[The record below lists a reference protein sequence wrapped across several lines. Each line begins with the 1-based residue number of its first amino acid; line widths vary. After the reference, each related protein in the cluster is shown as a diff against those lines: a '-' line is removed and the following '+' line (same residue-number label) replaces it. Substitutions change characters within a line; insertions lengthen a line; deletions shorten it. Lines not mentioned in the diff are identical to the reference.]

1 MKSSLVL
8 GPCRCTRH
16 KPWSRPSAS
25 GAKALAVRQRSLDAQ
40 REAADVLDQSE
51 EAGAMALLAMCSGA
65 GWAIAWNCRTL
76 PGPTAARYKA
86 EQLVGCSEYDGEPWI
101 RSRSCVVSE
110 HRARPPT
117 ASLPS
122 ADRLQN
128 ASIAWLGL
136 GSG

>member
-1 MKSSLVL
+1 MNSSLVL

-65 GWAIAWNCRTL
+65 ACRVRF
-76 PGPTAARYKA
+76 GF
-86 EQLVGCSEYDGEPWI
+86 GFGG
-101 RSRSCVVSE
+101 
-110 HRARPPT
+110 
-117 ASLPS
+117 
-122 ADRLQN
+122 
-128 ASIAWLGL
+128 LGL
-136 GSG
+136 G